1 MLAQR
6 AMRQQAVQFTVID
19 PVFNRKAFVNG
30 GLYTTILAFLKD
42 TPDLVNNYG
51 ITDYCIMP
59 KAL

>member
-51 ITDYCIMP
+51 IT
-59 KAL
+59 A